1 MADDPTAS
9 NFISDTAQELGP
21 VPQTPNDPKV
31 PFQSSLK
38 LTGEQEKKMI
48 EHAFKRMTGISNE
61 LGRDQTL
68 QPTWWANLA
77 PSPNMQSAAQGFL
90 QASTFLGKRSRFD
103 ATFMNDVSWRPWTM
117 GVDNIFMSSNIVVP
131 LARRICRQM
140 IARAK
145 KSFFGSDPWVSV
157 EPTPGLG
164 DPVEEEQ
171 AERIERYAR
180 FKLKE
185 SNSKGAMGR
194 AIAQALILGECAVK
208 TTYMVRDQIFDAE
221 ARGPN
226 LHETNPQSPSGS
238 IRGCRFRAHLL
249 QGLPMPADGYG
260 RADGGLRLP
269 YLRQA
274 GFRVRGSGGQARHG
288 R

>member
-1 MADDPTAS
+1 MADDPIAS

-48 EHAFKRMTGISNE
+48 EHAFKRMAGISNE

-117 GVDNIFMSSNIVVP
+117 GVDNIFMSSNI
-131 LARRICRQM
+131 ARL
-140 IARAK
+140 
-145 KSFFGSDPWVSV
+145 
-157 EPTPGLG
+157 PTPMPIMAPLFIIRMAGYMEL
-164 DPVEEEQ
+164 EM
-171 AERIERYAR
+171 IN
-180 FKLKE
+180 F
-185 SNSKGAMGR
+185 
-194 AIAQALILGECAVK
+194 LISS
-208 TTYMVRDQIFDAE
+208 VR
-221 ARGPN
+221 
-226 LHETNPQSPSGS
+226 S
-238 IRGCRFRAHLL
+238 
-249 QGLPMPADGYG
+249 MKPAN
-260 RADGGLRLP
+260 
-269 YLRQA
+269 
-274 GFRVRGSGGQARHG
+274 FSMT
-288 R
+288 